1 MLFPEIFCV
10 KDFNFIFFKDYSM
23 DFDLDPTER
32 DIFDEINVMQ
42 DEPIPRASKP
52 PPSRQFRKKPSV
64 SFNDDEDPID
74 MFANDSKMNNP
85 EPAPPMEWDGG
96 NPGDSDDFVRQ
107 QQRSIPTGPS
117 DGYKSIE
124 DEKADLLNRIARL
137 QKKGLQTSN
146 RLTIYSDIEDIRSEY
161 KRLTYSIEV
170 EQSIKFQRRMLIACV
185 SGVEFLNK
193 KFDPFDLELDG
204 WSENIME
211 NQEDYD
217 TVFEELFQKYRS
229 KVNVAPEIKLMFMI
243 GGSAMMFHLSKSM
256 FKPFTQQAAS
266 QQNKDFTFTNNNQQ
280 IPGQKR
286 DMKGPGIDIGS
297 LGGGFDISSLLG
309 TLNQQAIQ
317 QTQQD
322 DEISDIISVGSEVR
336 DLELAPGTKRKKRS
350 RRDGKKELVL

>member
-1 MLFPEIFCV
+1 
-10 KDFNFIFFKDYSM
+10 M
-23 DFDLDPTER
+23 DFDLDPAER
-32 DIFDEINVMQ
+32 DILDEINIIQ
-42 DEPIPRASKP
+42 DDPTNNKVQKP
-52 PPSRQFRKKPSV
+52 FPSRQFRKKAV
-64 SFNDDEDPID
+64 SFQNEDNDPID
-74 MFANDSKMNNP
+74 IFANDAKMNS
-85 EPAPPMEWDGG
+85 PAPPPPMEWDGG
-96 NPGDSDDFVRQ
+96 AGEGDSGEDFVRN

-117 DGYKSIE
+117 EGYKSIE

-146 RLTIYSDIEDIRSEY
+146 RLTVYSDIEDIRAEY

-204 WSENIME
+204 WSENVME

-217 TVFEELFQKYRS
+217 TVFEELFQKYRT

-256 FKPFTQQAAS
+256 FKPFTQKAP
-266 QQNKDFTFTNNNQQ
+266 
-280 IPGQKR
+280 PGQTNGSGKPNSGQTSGFGQTNGFGQR
-286 DMKGPGIDIGS
+286 EMKGPGIDLGS

-309 TLNQQAIQ
+309 TLNQQAQ
-317 QTQQD
+317 QQD
-322 DEISDIISVGSEVR
+322 EEVSDIVSIGSDIK
-336 DLELAPGTKRKKRS
+336 DLEITGTEKRRKRS
-350 RRDGKKELVL
+350 RRDKKELVL